1 MKSLF
6 ELQRAR
12 MADFDNVLV
21 FLALGALGL
30 AAVGGLGVGLLV
42 AGLWRKRKFLAVA
55 GAALVCLSLVGSV
68 GWVLMFVEG

>member
-1 MKSLF
+1 MERLF
-6 ELQRAR
+6 EPQRTR

-42 AGLWRKRKFLAVA
+42 AGLYKRRRLFV
-55 GAALVCLSLVGSV
+55 GVGFALVCFAVVGTLGLVL
-68 GWVLMFVEG
+68 LMFG

>member
-1 MKSLF
+1 
-6 ELQRAR
+6 

-42 AGLWRKRKFLAVA
+42 TGLCRKRTFLTVA
-55 GAALVCLSLVGSV
+55 GSALVCLSLVGTL
-68 GWVLMFVEG
+68 GWVLIFIG

>member
-1 MKSLF
+1 
-6 ELQRAR
+6 

-42 AGLWRKRKFLAVA
+42 AGLYKRRRLFVGA
-55 GAALVCLSLVGSV
+55 GFALVCLSVVGTLGLVL
-68 GWVLMFVEG
+68 LMFG